1 MKERKRERG
10 DKKERVRASVRATG
24 IANESFFLRE
34 RCCCASEKVRE
45 REKER
50 REQEKMVSSQKKV
63 RGDVRVRLR
72 EEGEGTESCEKV
84 GERYSE
90 RETDRRREVKHSFL
104 PFFTFSV
111 AVCVQRFT

>member
-45 REKER
+45 RERAKRAREDGLLSEKSARGCACETER
-50 REQEKMVSSQKKV
+50 GG
-63 RGDVRVRLR
+63 RGHRKLR
-72 EEGEGTESCEKV
+72 ESG
-84 GERYSE
+84 
-90 RETDRRREVKHSFL
+90 REI
-104 PFFTFSV
+104 
-111 AVCVQRFT
+111 Q